1 MRETG
6 SGDGIQ
12 VQLVAGTYV
21 VLIGISVDAAH
32 ADDLLGF
39 SIERTDHTEGE
50 RHYLSNNLVFEGNDE
65 GEKSDYSTERNPVQ
79 AFVWGDYTA
88 KPAHTY
94 TYAVTARHG
103 SAAALKDGPSASVT
117 VKTEDPDDGDH
128 AVYFNRGV
136 AASAAYQRRFGDKR
150 PEDVPNEEAFH
161 WLSRGLEEAMIAFIG
176 RAVDESYSLR
186 ASVFEFNFPAV
197 LEAFRVAHQAGADV
211 KIVFHDVGK
220 EGPKIAKAIEDAQI
234 KSLSIP
240 RKHVNISHNKF
251 IVLLKDEKPIEVW
264 TGSTNVTKGGIFG
277 HANVGHLIRDPGLA
291 GSYLA
296 YWEELAENP
305 ERDVIKAYDDPRPE
319 FPTGRPDAPLTSVF
333 SPRSTLKPLQWY
345 LRLGE
350 GASQGVFLAAA
361 FGLQEIAPLFD
372 GDRDYLRYA
381 LLDEGTKEEVTAI
394 RRDPDNEVS
403 AGAVEGGGEK
413 FKTWLADALRGINGQ
428 VHYVHAKLMI
438 VDPLTE
444 DPVVITGSQNWSDES
459 CEDNDENAVVIRGDK
474 RVADLYLTEYMR
486 LFNHY
491 RLRGKT
497 DTPEGEI
504 APGPGSPAAAN
515 KAKVHLKEDGS
526 WAKPFY
532 EDATPEAKERMLFSG
547 AEK

>member
-6 SGDGIQ
+6 GADGIQ
-12 VQLVAGTYV
+12 IQLIAGTYV

-32 ADDLLGF
+32 ADGLLGF

-50 RHYLSNNLVFEGNDE
+50 RNYLPNNLLFEANDE
-65 GEKSDYSTERNPVQ
+65 GEKSDYSTEDNPVQ

-94 TYAVTARHG
+94 TYEVTARYG
-103 SAAALKDGPSASVT
+103 SVEALTDGPSTSAT
-117 VKTEDPDDGDH
+117 ITTENPDEGTH

-150 PEDVPNEEAFH
+150 PNEVPNEEAYQ
-161 WLSRGLEEAMIAFIG
+161 WLSRGLEEAIVAFIG
-176 RAVDESYSLR
+176 RAVDDRYALR
-186 ASVFEFNFPAV
+186 ASVFEFKFAPV
-197 LEAFRVAHQAGADV
+197 LSAFRVAHQAGADV
-211 KIVFHDVGK
+211 KIVYHDVGDAGK
-220 EGPKIAKAIEDAQI
+220 KITKTIEDAQI
-234 KSLSIP
+234 KALSIP
-240 RKHVNISHNKF
+240 RQHVNISHNKF
-251 IVLLKDEKPIEVW
+251 IVLLKDDKPIEVW
-264 TGSTNVTKGGIFG
+264 TGSTNLTEGGIFG
-277 HANVGHLIRDPGLA
+277 HANVGHLIRDPDLA
-291 GSYLA
+291 ESYLA
-296 YWEELAENP
+296 YWKELAKNP

-319 FPTGRPDAPLTSVF
+319 FPPGRPEAPLTSVF
-333 SPRSTLKPLQWY
+333 SPRSTLDPLHWY
-345 LRLGE
+345 LRLGG

-381 LLDEGTKEEVTAI
+381 LLDEGNEEQVKAI
-394 RRDPDNEVS
+394 RRDPDNVIS

-413 FKTWLADALRGINGQ
+413 YTTWLADALRGINGQ

-438 VDPLTE
+438 VDPLSE
-444 DPVVITGSQNWSDES
+444 DPIVITGSQNWSDES

-486 LFNHY
+486 IFNHY

-497 DTPEGEI
+497 NTPEGEI
-504 APGPGSPAAAN
+504 APGPGSPGSAN
-515 KAKVHLKEDGS
+515 AAKVYLKEDGS
-526 WAKPFY
+526 WAQLFY
-532 EDATPEAKERMLFSG
+532 ASNTPEAKERKLFSG
-547 AEK
+547 ATA